1 MSSRVHMHSIP
12 SVGFPCVSDMAT
24 TPTTIS
30 IGGSGQTDKTLPGL
44 GPGQFSSFAW
54 HVTQNP
60 GTHEMPPKGG
70 GGGGDK
76 SKQFFDGIRTQ
87 KQDGDAPTPKPEI
100 EISRPH
106 VAPSWAQIS
115 RASGQ
120 SPVERV

>member
-1 MSSRVHMHSIP
+1 MHSIP
-12 SVGFPCVSDMAT
+12 SVGFPCVSDMA
-24 TPTTIS
+24 PTRQAP
-30 IGGSGQTDKTLPGL
+30 GFRLAGAVRQTRRCRVWD
-44 GPGQFSSFAW
+44 QDSFSSFAW

-100 EISRPH
+100 EIFRPH

-115 RASGQ
+115 PASGQ